1 MYPDEI
7 ALIVSLALIPI
18 SLLAIFIFERAD
30 CQIGSWIA
38 FGFFALSIGGTLA
51 FSLYIYGQTTITSTE
66 PMVITIQDKRE
77 KTETHFNGK
86 VHITH
91 TLYYFSF
98 EDDNGSHEIETDKT
112 TYNKYNKGDTFYIKK
127 TTVYKVDRETKE
139 IVGIESIAY
148 N

>member
-18 SLLAIFIFERAD
+18 SLLAMSLFERAD

-38 FGFFALSIGGTLA
+38 FGFAALSIGSGLA
-51 FSLYIYGQTTITSTE
+51 FSLYIYGQTTMTSTE

-98 EDDNGSHEIETDKT
+98 EDDNGSHEIETDRT

>member
-7 ALIVSLALIPI
+7 ALIISLALIPI
-18 SLLAIFIFERAD
+18 SLLVMSLFERAD
-30 CQIGSWIA
+30 CQIGAWIA
-38 FGFFALSIGGTLA
+38 FGFAVLSIGVGLA
-51 FSLYIYGQTTITSTE
+51 SSLYIYGQTTMTSTE

-86 VHITH
+86 VHRTY

-98 EDDNGSHEIETDKT
+98 EDDNGSHEIETDRT